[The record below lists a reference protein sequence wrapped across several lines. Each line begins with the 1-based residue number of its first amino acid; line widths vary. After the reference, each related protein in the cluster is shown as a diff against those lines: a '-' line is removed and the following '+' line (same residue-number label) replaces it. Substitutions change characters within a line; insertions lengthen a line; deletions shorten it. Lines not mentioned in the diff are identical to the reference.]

1 MILSFMDDLKDLFDD
16 IGKFVGKYYDNYFFW
31 IIIFAVILVIGL
43 FTIAKF
49 ANK

>member
-1 MILSFMDDLKDLFDD
+1 MVLSIMDSLKDFFNS
-16 IGKFVGKYYDNYFFW
+16 IGKFVSNNFDNYFFW
-31 IIIFAVILVIGL
+31 IIIFAAILAIGL

>member
-1 MILSFMDDLKDLFDD
+1 MILSFMDNLRELFDD

-31 IIIFAVILVIGL
+31 IIIFAVILAIGL
-43 FTIAKF
+43 FTISKF

>member
-1 MILSFMDDLKDLFDD
+1 MDDLKEVFSD
-16 IGKFVGKYYDNYFFW
+16 IWRFIENHYDNYFFW
-31 IIIFAVILVIGL
+31 IIIFALILVLGL